1 MTVTAKN
8 TYAAE
13 GEISLHAAKEFTGR
27 DWTEDDKFEFTLA
40 ADPENPKGATLPE
53 KTTATATKDKQTV
66 TFDKIRFTKP
76 GEYTFTI
83 TETDGGLAGVT
94 YDTEPKTIKVTVTD
108 NLDGTLTAV
117 ADPNN
122 ATVTAKN
129 TYEAEG
135 EISLHA
141 AKEFTGRDWT
151 EDDSF
156 EFTLA
161 ADPENPEGATLPEKT
176 TATATKDEQTVTFD
190 KIKFAKPGEY
200 TFTIT
205 ETDGGLAG
213 VTYDTEPKDRKS
225 VV

>member
-1 MTVTAKN
+1 MPETVVKTVTRDARTVTFDPIKFKKAGDYIFTITETDSGLAGVTCDTEPKIIRVKVTNDGNKTLTVKADPESAKVTAEN

-40 ADPENPKGATLPE
+40 ADPENPEGAELPE

-66 TFDKIRFTKP
+66 TFNKIRFTKP

-117 ADPNN
+117 
-122 ATVTAKN
+122 
-129 TYEAEG
+129 
-135 EISLHA
+135 
-141 AKEFTGRDWT
+141 
-151 EDDSF
+151 
-156 EFTLA
+156 
-161 ADPENPEGATLPEKT
+161 
-176 TATATKDEQTVTFD
+176 
-190 KIKFAKPGEY
+190 
-200 TFTIT
+200 
-205 ETDGGLAG
+205 
-213 VTYDTEPKDRKS
+213 
-225 VV
+225 